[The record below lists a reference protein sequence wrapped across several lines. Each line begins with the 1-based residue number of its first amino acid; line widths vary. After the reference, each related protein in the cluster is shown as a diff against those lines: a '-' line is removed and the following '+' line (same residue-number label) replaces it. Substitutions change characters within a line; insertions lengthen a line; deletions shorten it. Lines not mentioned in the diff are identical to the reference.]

1 MARSLGQS
9 LTATTQKLKGK
20 KNDGKGKNKPSAKIK
35 KTQKEMLYGI
45 LNERNIRQI
54 QFGLNKKFSTWYGSA
69 VYFDPETK
77 RLGCSET
84 KGQLSSVSN
93 NQYWLDT
100 LFVCEYCFKYTDDQT
115 RFVGHVASCPFQYRV
130 PGKIKYKSPEYTVRR
145 VKGSKYQLF
154 CQCLCLFTKLY
165 LDNKSMYFKVDHYEF
180 YIVYETGSTK
190 PMGFFSKDLVS
201 YQQNNLACIL
211 IFPPYQRRGLGLLL
225 IEFSYK
231 LSQLEGVISG
241 PEVPLSPF
249 GLIGYLKYWSQIL
262 CWHLIEGDL
271 AHYDKVTLE
280 DLSIVTGMRVNDVI
294 LTLKH
299 LNCIGENNQIYLQS
313 LNSWLKLHGTK
324 RNWFKLKD
332 EYLLIDD

>member
-1 MARSLGQS
+1 MAGSIGQS
-9 LTATTQKLKGK
+9 LTATAQQLKGK
-20 KNDGKGKNKPSAKIK
+20 KNGGKGKNESSAKIK
-35 KTQKEMLYGI
+35 KGQKEMLYGI
-45 LNERNIRQI
+45 LNERNIKQI
-54 QFGLNKKFSTWYGSA
+54 QFGLSKRFPTWYGSA

-77 RLGCSET
+77 RLGCSES
-84 KGQLSSVSN
+84 KCQLSSASSER
-93 NQYWLDT
+93 YWLDT
-100 LFVCEYCFKYTDDQT
+100 LFVCEYCFKYTDDRT
-115 RFVGHVASCPFQYRV
+115 RFEAHVAFCPFQYRS
-130 PGKIKYKSPEYTVRR
+130 PGKIKYKSPEYTIRR
-145 VKGSKYQLF
+145 VKGSKHQLF

-180 YIVYETGSTK
+180 YIVYETGSEK

-231 LSQLEGVISG
+231 LSQSEGVISG

-271 AHYDKVTLE
+271 AHFDKVTLE
-280 DLSIVTGMRVNDVI
+280 DLSIVTGMRVSDII

-313 LNSWLKLHGTK
+313 LNTWLKTHGAK
-324 RNWFKLKD
+324 GNWFKLKD

>member
-1 MARSLGQS
+1 MAGSIDQS
-9 LTATTQKLKGK
+9 LIASTQQLKGR
-20 KNDGKGKNKPSAKIK
+20 KNGGKGKNKSSTNLK
-35 KTQKEMLYGI
+35 KDRKEMLYGI
-45 LNERNIRQI
+45 LNERNIKQI
-54 QFGLNKKFSTWYGSA
+54 QFGVSKRFPTWYGSA

-77 RLGCSET
+77 RLGCSES
-84 KGQLSSVSN
+84 KGQVHCGSN
-93 NQYWLDT
+93 DQYWLDT

-115 RFVGHVASCPFQYRV
+115 VFVAHSAACLFQKRA
-130 PGKIKYKSPEYTVRR
+130 PGKIKYKSPEYTIRR

-211 IFPPYQRRGLGLLL
+211 TLPPYQRRGLGSLL

-262 CWHLIEGDL
+262 YWHLIEGDL
-271 AHYDKVTLE
+271 AHFDKVSLE
-280 DLSIVTGMRVNDVI
+280 DLSIVTGMRVSDII

-299 LNCIGENNQIYLQS
+299 LNCIGENNQIYLQA
-313 LNSWLKLHGTK
+313 LNTWFKSHGAK
-324 RNWFKLKD
+324 GNWFKLQD

>member
-1 MARSLGQS
+1 MAGSIDQS
-9 LTATTQKLKGK
+9 LIASTRQLKGK
-20 KNDGKGKNKPSAKIK
+20 KNGGKGKNKSSANLK
-35 KTQKEMLYGI
+35 KDHKEMLYGI
-45 LNERNIRQI
+45 LNERNIKQI
-54 QFGLNKKFSTWYGSA
+54 QFGVSKRFPTWYGSA

-77 RLGCSET
+77 RLGCSES
-84 KGQLSSVSN
+84 KGQVHCGSN
-93 NQYWLDT
+93 NKYWLDT

-115 RFVGHVASCPFQYRV
+115 VFVAHAAACPFQKRA
-130 PGKIKYKSPEYTVRR
+130 PGKIKYKSPEYTIRR
-145 VKGSKYQLF
+145 VKGCKYQLF

-211 IFPPYQRRGLGLLL
+211 TLPPYQRRGIGSLL

-262 CWHLIEGDL
+262 YWHLIEGDL
-271 AHYDKVTLE
+271 AHFDKVSLE
-280 DLSIVTGMRVNDVI
+280 ELSIVTGMRVSDII

-299 LNCIGENNQIYLQS
+299 LNCIGENNQIYLQA
-313 LNSWLKLHGTK
+313 LNTWFKSHGAK
-324 RNWFKLKD
+324 GNWFKLQD